1 MSLLDIIFKTIIS
14 EKGYKVDKIFKK
26 PIKKQFEFDEKIAS
40 VFDDMLERSIPFY
53 KEVVTL
59 ICHVI
64 NSYVEKDSTILDLG
78 CSTAN
83 TLLAL
88 QIKSNKNFRAIGY
101 DNSEAMLK
109 QAKRKVDAYGVDI
122 ELKFADILEVNL
134 PNNDVT
140 IANYMLQFIRP
151 MERENFI
158 RKIYNSLNADGI
170 FIFSEKIIYQDK
182 KLNKNMIDIYYNF
195 KKKQGYSEF
204 EISQKREA
212 LENVLVPYSE
222 EENKKLII
230 KSGFK
235 TIEILFKWGNFVTFL
250 AVK

>member
-1 MSLLDIIFKTIIS
+1 M
-14 EKGYKVDKIFKK
+14 DKIFKK
-26 PIKKQFEFDEKIAS
+26 PIKKQFEFDENIAV

-59 ICHVI
+59 ICDVI
-64 NSYVEKDSTILDLG
+64 NSHVEKDSTVIDLG

-101 DNSEAMLK
+101 DNSKAMLE
-109 QAKRKVDAYGVDI
+109 QAKRKVNAYGVDI
-122 ELKFADILEVNL
+122 ELKFADILEVSL
-134 PNNDVT
+134 PSNNVT
-140 IANYMLQFIRP
+140 IANYTLQFIRP
-151 MERENFI
+151 IERENFI
-158 RKIYNSLNADGI
+158 KKIYNSLSLDGI
-170 FIFSEKIIYQDK
+170 FIFSEKIIYEDK
-182 KLNKNMIDIYYNF
+182 KLDKNMIDIYYNF

-212 LENVLVPYSE
+212 LENVLIPYSE
-222 EENKKLII
+222 EENKRLIM

-235 TIEILFKWGNFVTFL
+235 TIETIFKWGNFVTFL
-250 AVK
+250 AIK